1 MTATVRS
8 RDRSRGVVAVVVGD
22 VSYGEVGQAEELD
35 LGTEFC
41 FGEHEAAQVPM
52 ELVDG
57 ERRPGPRNSP
67 PGLGDD
73 VCRKHGEG
81 VVFTCAQVQVGQHHP
96 LGVRVCDANL
106 LRELERQ
113 IVISGHTS

>member
-35 LGTEFC
+35 VGTEFC

-57 ERRPGPRNSP
+57 ERRPGLSRASELCPVADSGSARSWP
-67 PGLGDD
+67 SELPGG
-73 VCRKHGEG
+73 GQ
-81 VVFTCAQVQVGQHHP
+81 VFCPGFSWPGA
-96 LGVRVCDANL
+96 
-106 LRELERQ
+106 
-113 IVISGHTS
+113 